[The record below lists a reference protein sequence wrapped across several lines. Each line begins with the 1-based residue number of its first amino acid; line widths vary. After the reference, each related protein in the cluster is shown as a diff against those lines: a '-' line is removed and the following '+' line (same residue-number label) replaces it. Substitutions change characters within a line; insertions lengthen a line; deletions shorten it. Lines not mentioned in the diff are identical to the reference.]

1 VWWSSRRFE
10 NIIYESTAGRGE
22 TARMARVVMAY
33 TFADVDSGEGITA
46 KVAGQGLGAG
56 DLQGNDRGV
65 EVRMLKSFLLATGWS

>member
-1 VWWSSRRFE
+1 
-10 NIIYESTAGRGE
+10 
-22 TARMARVVMAY
+22 MARVVMAY